1 MQLNNAFIRN
11 VAYYVNTMVICFAP
25 NGDLLCP

>member
-11 VAYYVNTMVICFAP
+11 VAYYVN